1 VTSRPVILAEIW
13 PLPVSADIGR
23 ESLTFPDDFATLR
36 EIFALGSGKRPGREL
51 RERAY
56 SPCREDLMAK
66 LVDNPEL
73 AFRLARAIVSDI
85 ALYNQEK
92 VKEGIKND
100 NIFDLLQDEL
110 GEGREHFY
118 ARVSPDLTERD
129 RLFDRAIVDVMIKQ
143 AGKIESSIW

>member
-1 VTSRPVILAEIW
+1 
-13 PLPVSADIGR
+13 
-23 ESLTFPDDFATLR
+23 
-36 EIFALGSGKRPGREL
+36 
-51 RERAY
+51 
-56 SPCREDLMAK
+56 MAK

-73 AFRLARAIVSDI
+73 AFRLARAIISDI

-100 NIFDLLQDEL
+100 NIFDLLKDEL
-110 GEGREHFY
+110 AEGREHFY
-118 ARVSPDLTERD
+118 TRIDPALDERD